1 MFEFS
6 NCSTKSKCYNNLNKL
21 VIGKMKGKTTG
32 VAIKEFVRL
41 KQTSKKYI
49 HSW

>member
-6 NCSTKSKCYNNLNKL
+6 NCSAKSKYYNNLNKL

-32 VAIKEFVRL
+32 VVIKEFVRL
-41 KQTSKKYI
+41 KQISKKYI